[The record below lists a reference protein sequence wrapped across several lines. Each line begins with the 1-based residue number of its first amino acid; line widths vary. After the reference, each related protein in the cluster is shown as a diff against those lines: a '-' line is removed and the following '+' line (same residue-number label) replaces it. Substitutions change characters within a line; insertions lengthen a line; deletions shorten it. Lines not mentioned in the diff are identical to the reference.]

1 MGTLTR
7 VAWPTG
13 PGIRIDTG
21 IGEGDAVSPE
31 FDSMVAKIIVTA
43 PTREQAIERALR
55 VTRET
60 VLEGVSNPLPLYAH
74 ILSRPEFA
82 LAQDGNLGV
91 WTRWLESG
99 VLDEFGALYA
109 AEQAELGAA
118 SPAATPAA
126 PAPER
131 TRVIIELDGKRAE
144 LTLPANL
151 LSAAPAA
158 AVKRAPQPL
167 RSSREAAKRA
177 ATGPVVSKDSVVA
190 PSQAIVVRIATEVGA
205 DVAEGDVLAVL
216 ESMKME
222 SYVLAPR
229 AGRIEAINVEVGAN
243 VAPGHVL
250 VTLSPE
256 AETNEG
262 GQK

>member
-1 MGTLTR
+1 M
-7 VAWPTG
+7 
-13 PGIRIDTG
+13 
-21 IGEGDAVSPE
+21 
-31 FDSMVAKIIVTA
+31 
-43 PTREQAIERALR
+43 
-55 VTRET
+55 
-60 VLEGVSNPLPLYAH
+60 
-74 ILSRPEFA
+74 
-82 LAQDGNLGV
+82 
-91 WTRWLESG
+91 
-99 VLDEFGALYA
+99 
-109 AEQAELGAA
+109 
-118 SPAATPAA
+118 
-126 PAPER
+126 
-131 TRVIIELDGKRAE
+131 
-144 LTLPANL
+144 
-151 LSAAPAA
+151 
-158 AVKRAPQPL
+158 KRAPQPL

-205 DVAEGDVLAVL
+205 NVAEGDVLAVL

-256 AETNEG
+256 AESNEG